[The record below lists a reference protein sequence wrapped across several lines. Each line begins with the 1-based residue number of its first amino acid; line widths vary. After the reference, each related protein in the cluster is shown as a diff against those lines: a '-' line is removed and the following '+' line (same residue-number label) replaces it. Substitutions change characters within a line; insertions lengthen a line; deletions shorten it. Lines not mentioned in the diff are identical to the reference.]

1 MRLRPRSKTGRAV
14 LIMGLLALFVFGLP
28 WVVMLLLGAAHSQD
42 ARIPAFGYWATFWL
56 TMAIEVATHQAS
68 RD

>member
-1 MRLRPRSKTGRAV
+1 